1 MINII
6 RFTILIGVAFTMSS
20 CIFFKKTMSTTEVN
34 STLPTLTA
42 SRFISHI
49 EATEAVKTNKCRFL
63 VKGRKY
69 TADVGFIARE
79 DLKYGAMGIDK
90 WVEIDGG
97 NAYALKSFKWA
108 IVNENNTRQLTLEFD
123 TLLCD

>member
-1 MINII
+1 MINLI
-6 RFTILIGVAFTMSS
+6 RLTICIGVAFTLTS
-20 CIFFKKTMSTTEVN
+20 CIFFKQTMSTTEVN
-34 STLPTLTA
+34 STLPTLT
-42 SRFISHI
+42 SSQFISQV
-49 EATEAVKTNKCRFL
+49 EANEAVNTNKCRFL

-69 TADVGFIARE
+69 TAGIGYIAKE
-79 DLKYGAMGIDK
+79 DLKNGAMGIDQ